1 MQTAILLSIK
11 GLPLVFFFSFFAI
24 VIDDYAVLQLA
35 ATDEG
40 PAISSIGFFAGGGT
54 TWKS

>member
-11 GLPLVFFFSFFAI
+11 GLPLVFFSFFAI